1 LSTILKALKR
11 IDQTSPPDDL
21 QSWPPQIDTKKTV
34 TTRVK
39 KIWLNR
45 KAYLA
50 VILALIV
57 VAGGWLAYSNREL
70 LLAKIFSGGTSNN
83 VKSTSSD
90 PSPGGPVYQAKIYP
104 PASET
109 QARSEKKASA
119 SVKEKKG
126 TGSKKPLKKT
136 SPDATS
142 SDLTQTPQKQ
152 KTEKKPAFLASKKT
166 EPLRQK
172 PRSKSGD
179 SRSQL
184 KQPQKTPVKDTR
196 SGAALQPKRTE
207 SAVKQNSRSYRRLDD
222 SKLKLQA
229 IAWSNQAAQRIAV
242 INGHVVRE
250 GESVEGFSVNQIR
263 QEDVIV
269 NDGTES
275 WRLEFGLK

>member
-104 PASET
+104 PASEP
-109 QARSEKKASA
+109 QARSGKKAPA
-119 SVKEKKG
+119 SDKEKKG
-126 TGSKKPLKKT
+126 T
-136 SPDATS
+136 
-142 SDLTQTPQKQ
+142 
-152 KTEKKPAFLASKKT
+152 
-166 EPLRQK
+166 
-172 PRSKSGD
+172 
-179 SRSQL
+179 
-184 KQPQKTPVKDTR
+184 
-196 SGAALQPKRTE
+196 LQPKRTE